1 MVQQSRRPSSGR
13 PSQSQGSS
21 PASQA
26 GGDETYAVPIKK
38 TSPLLY
44 VVGGAVVLGIGLAIA
59 FASGGSDAEA
69 QAKKVTPEASDGL
82 TVEQQKER
90 LEHLRKTQAALQA
103 AELEEKNAEAAK
115 PAPAPEPA
123 APATT
128 QAPKQAAAAP
138 KAPAASAPKNTEQT
152 KKKAADLDALG
163 ADITSQLK

>member
-1 MVQQSRRPSSGR
+1 MQQSRRPSSGR
-13 PSQSQGSS
+13 PSQSRGSS

-44 VVGGAVVLGIGLAIA
+44 VVGGLVVLGIGLVIA
-59 FASGGSDAEA
+59 FTSGGSDAEE
-69 QAKKVTPEASDGL
+69 QAKKVTPEPSEGL

-103 AELEEKNAEAAK
+103 AELEEKAAEAAK
-115 PAPAPEPA
+115 PAPSPEP

-138 KAPAASAPKNTEQT
+138 KAPAAAAPKNNEQA